1 MEEKKLGSEVI
12 ARLDR
17 LSVWSLPASF
27 IAILGTGF
35 LFTFFDIF
43 DINVSFIQ
51 TALTTFGVS
60 SPSSPEIPKLLGPVV
75 LWNLVGYVIGAIAL
89 TPLADR
95 FGRKRMLVLTM
106 AITGLGSLYNALSPN
121 YVDYLIART
130 ITGIG
135 VGADLA
141 IVNTYINEVAPINGR
156 AKFTALVFLFAT
168 LGAFLGLWIGLLL
181 TTPPAPFPLGLPIA
195 LGGSGVFALLGWRI
209 MYGVGS
215 LLALIG
221 LALRFEL
228 PESPRWLI
236 SKGRVE
242 EALKIVERMEE
253 IAKRKIGELPSIP
266 QLIEVKVMTEV
277 SYKEALVTIFKDKV
291 YLKRWLVLFFMWF
304 FGYITVYTNAAG
316 LTTILSSLGFPSPE
330 AGMIASLGVLGFIA
344 VPILLIFLGE
354 KLERKIWVPISA
366 IISLIGGTMM
376 ALGRGSLGLEV
387 LGAIVLF
394 LGIDLWVPISYTWTT
409 ENFPTRARV
418 TGFGLA
424 DGLGHIGGGIG
435 AFLLAITIGNI
446 LSSGV
451 SNYTALEVFTLMVSF
466 QVISA
471 LVSLA
476 GIKTSRKRLDEL
488 SPY

>member
-1 MEEKKLGSEVI
+1 
-12 ARLDR
+12 
-17 LSVWSLPASF
+17 F
-27 IAILGTGF
+27 
-35 LFTFFDIF
+35 
-43 DINVSFIQ
+43 
-51 TALTTFGVS
+51 
-60 SPSSPEIPKLLGPVV
+60 
-75 LWNLVGYVIGAIAL
+75 
-89 TPLADR
+89 
-95 FGRKRMLVLTM
+95 
-106 AITGLGSLYNALSPN
+106 ALS
-121 YVDYLIART
+121 
-130 ITGIG
+130 
-135 VGADLA
+135 
-141 IVNTYINEVAPINGR
+141 
-156 AKFTALVFLFAT
+156 
-168 LGAFLGLWIGLLL
+168 
-181 TTPPAPFPLGLPIA
+181 
-195 LGGSGVFALLGWRI
+195 GWRI

-451 SNYTALEVFTLMVSF
+451 GNYTALEVFTLMVSF